1 MQAPST
7 TDSSTTAAPA
17 ATRSYLIASTP
28 RSGSTLLCE
37 ALGATGVAGQP
48 EEYYQHRRKTGLP
61 RRPLEYFEDA
71 LTPEV
76 EQILGHY
83 TRVDDEP
90 SLFDPRRF
98 PSYREYLDWTI
109 AQATT
114 PNGVFGA
121 KVMWGYFNG
130 FVDSLRDMQG
140 NAVMPTRAVLERT
153 FPGLDRWIFVTRR
166 DKPRQAISLWKA
178 IQNWTWK
185 REGEGGPVVAHDLVY
200 SFSAIH
206 YLVRQLEEQDREWL
220 IWFGAAGLAPR
231 TVVYEDF
238 VADYV
243 GTTRDLLGFLGIEAP
258 DRLEPRPKRMQR
270 QADDLNERWLEQY
283 RIDAGQAAGTPPAA
297 TAD

>member
-1 MQAPST
+1 MQAPSPE
-7 TDSSTTAAPA
+7 AAAASAPP

-37 ALGATGVAGQP
+37 ALSSTGVAGHP

-61 RRPLEYFEDA
+61 RRPLEYFEEGG
-71 LTPEV
+71 LTPEI
-76 EQILGHY
+76 EGILGHY

-98 PSYREYLDWTI
+98 TGYREYLDWTI
-109 AQATT
+109 TQATT
-114 PNGVFGA
+114 PNGMFGA

-130 FVDSLRDMQG
+130 FVDRLRDMQG
-140 NAVMPTRAVLERT
+140 NAVMPTRAVLEGT

-185 REGEGGPVVAHDLVY
+185 RDEEGGPVVAHDLVY
-200 SFSAIH
+200 SFEAIH
-206 YLVRQLEEQDREWL
+206 HLVLQLEQQDRDWL
-220 IWFGAAGLAPR
+220 IWFGAAGLSPR

-243 GTTRDLLGFLGIEAP
+243 GTTRDLLDFLGVQP
-258 DRLEPRPKRMQR
+258 PQRLQPRPQRMQR

-283 RIDAGQAAGTPPAA
+283 RSEAGRARGTLPAA
-297 TAD
+297 TAI